1 MYYLI
6 QKTLVE
12 CSPPEMKTGESQF
25 VAILTT
31 NEWEEKKELF
41 DMGEDST

>member
-12 CSPPEMKTGESQF
+12 CSPPEMKTRESQF
-25 VAILTT
+25 VAVLTT
-31 NEWEEKKELF
+31 NEWENSSIW
-41 DMGEDST
+41 GSTWA